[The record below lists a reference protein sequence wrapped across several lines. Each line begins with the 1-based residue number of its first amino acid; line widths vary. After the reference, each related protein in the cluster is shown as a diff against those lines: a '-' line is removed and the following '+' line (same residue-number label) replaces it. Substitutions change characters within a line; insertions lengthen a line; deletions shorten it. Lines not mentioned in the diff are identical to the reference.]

1 MMFHQ
6 ILYLPSVQEAPFSNK
21 SYPLALTYINWE
33 TDAIVGIELIRNVG
47 IALGG
52 KKTDFL
58 MCFRF

>member
-1 MMFHQ
+1 M
-6 ILYLPSVQEAPFSNK
+6 QEAPFTNK

-52 KKTDFL
+52 TKWISCFAFDSDLFL
-58 MCFRF
+58 LSQHAFS